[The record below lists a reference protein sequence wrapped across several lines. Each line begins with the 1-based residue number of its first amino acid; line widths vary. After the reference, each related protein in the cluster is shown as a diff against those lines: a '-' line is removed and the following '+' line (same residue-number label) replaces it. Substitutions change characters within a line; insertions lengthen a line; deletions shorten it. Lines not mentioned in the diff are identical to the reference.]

1 MDDDQTQSNTP
12 TVPAE
17 EETLD
22 EEMTLDDTVED
33 SLSEN
38 SEEGMSDITHVHADV
53 NQAAELM
60 NIENVIK
67 RNILE
72 IDRLSELLKS
82 QRDSYTDA
90 FETDMAYAQETEKLE
105 TAKRARNAIR
115 DKILQQPSVIDLSQ
129 KIDATKEE
137 LKELK
142 EGLSDYLKEFEEV
155 AKTNQIEVADNDIR
169 EIVNVRKLVKKSSY
183 RP

>member
-1 MDDDQTQSNTP
+1 MDDDQLEPNTP
-12 TVPAE
+12 TVLADEESLE
-17 EETLD
+17 EET
-22 EEMTLDDTVED
+22 TLDDTVED
-33 SLSEN
+33 SLSES
-38 SEEGMSDITHVHADV
+38 SEEGMSDFTNAHADV
-53 NQAAELM
+53 NQAAALV
-60 NIENVIK
+60 NIENVVK

-72 IDRLSELLKS
+72 IDRLNELLKT

-105 TAKRARNAIR
+105 EAKRARNVIR

-142 EGLSDYLKEFEEV
+142 LGLSDYLKEFEEV
-155 AKTNQIEVADNDIR
+155 SKTNQIEVADNDIR
-169 EIVNVRKLVKKSSY
+169 EIVNVRKLVKKSTY